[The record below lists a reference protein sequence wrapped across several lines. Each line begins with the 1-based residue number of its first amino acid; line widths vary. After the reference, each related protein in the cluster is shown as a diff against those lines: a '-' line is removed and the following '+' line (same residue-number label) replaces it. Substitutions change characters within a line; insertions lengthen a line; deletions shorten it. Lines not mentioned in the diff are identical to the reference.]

1 MRRSLA
7 MHRLALVLLALGLAV
22 NGAAAQSNWP
32 DKPVRIV
39 VPFPA
44 GSFADITTRILQQK
58 MGPRLGQQL
67 VIDNRSGASGNIGAD
82 ILAKSPGDGYNF
94 GVATNS
100 THAVAAAL
108 NPNLSYDPIKDFAL
122 VSLIGDAPY
131 VLITSPSLPAN
142 SVQELIALA
151 KAKPGA
157 LNYASAGPASLAHLA
172 GALFAQ
178 MSGTRIT
185 EVPYRSS
192 AQSVLDTSEGRIEM
206 QFGTMAPVLPH
217 VRAGKVKALGV
228 TSLKRTDVLPDVPT
242 LDESG
247 LPGYEASLWLAVVA
261 PAGTP
266 PEIVSRMAREL
277 KDVLGD
283 PDVIAALKAQGIE
296 ALASTPEELRAR
308 IERDIAKWRK
318 LATETGI
325 TM

>member
-1 MRRSLA
+1 
-7 MHRLALVLLALGLAV
+7 MHRLALVLLALGLAMP
-22 NGAAAQSNWP
+22 GAAAQGDANWP
-32 DKPVRIV
+32 DKPIRVV

-44 GSFADITTRILQQK
+44 GSLTDITMRILQQQI
-58 MGPRLGQQL
+58 GSRLGQQL

-82 ILAKSPGDGYNF
+82 ALAKSPGDGYNF
-94 GVATNS
+94 GLATNS
-100 THAVAAAL
+100 THAVATAL
-108 NPNLSYDPIKDFAL
+108 NPRLPYDPIKDFAL
-122 VSLIGDAPY
+122 VSLIGDSPY

-178 MSGTRIT
+178 MAGVKIT

-206 QFGTMAPVLPH
+206 QFGTMAPVLPQ
-217 VRAGKVKALGV
+217 VRAGKVKALAV
-228 TSLKRTDVLPDVPT
+228 TSLKRSDALPDVPT
-242 LDESG
+242 LAESG

-261 PAGTP
+261 PAATP
-266 PEIVSRMAREL
+266 SAIVARMGREL
-277 KDVLGD
+277 KEVLAQA
-283 PDVIAALKAQGIE
+283 DVIEAFKAQGIE
-296 ALASTPEELRAR
+296 ALVSTPEELRAR

-318 LATETGI
+318 LAQETGI
-325 TM
+325 SMQ

>member
-1 MRRSLA
+1 MRS
-7 MHRLALVLLALGLAV
+7 LALVLFALSLTV
-22 NGAAAQSNWP
+22 TGASAQNDANWP
-32 DKPVRIV
+32 TKPIRVV

-58 MGPRLGQQL
+58 LGPRLGQQL

-82 ILAKSPGDGYNF
+82 VLAKSAPDGYNF
-94 GVATNS
+94 GIATNS
-100 THAVAAAL
+100 THAVAKAL
-108 NPNLSYDPIKDFAL
+108 NPNLPYDPIKDFAL

-131 VLITSPSLPAN
+131 VLITAPDLAAN

-151 KAKPGA
+151 KSKPGA

-178 MSGTRIT
+178 MSGTQIT

-217 VRAGKVKALGV
+217 IRAGRVKALGV
-228 TSLKRTDVLPDVPT
+228 TSRKRAEVLPDVPT
-242 LDESG
+242 IDESG

-261 PAGTP
+261 PASTP
-266 PEIVSRMAREL
+266 PAIVARMAREL
-277 KDVLGD
+277 KAVLAE
-283 PDVIAALKAQGIE
+283 PDMIEALKAQGIE
-296 ALASTPEELRAR
+296 AVASTPDELRAR

-325 TM
+325 TMQ